1 MTRLGK
7 MPSDWAKE
15 LAPVLESEN
24 FKRLED
30 FIIQA
35 YEKGPVYPDQNH
47 IYAAF
52 EHTPFDQVKVVILGQ
67 RPLPSTR
74 SSARIEFF
82 SQQRCEDSTFFTKYL

>member
-35 YEKGPVYPDQNH
+35 YEKGR
-47 IYAAF
+47 F
-52 EHTPFDQVKVVILGQ
+52 
-67 RPLPSTR
+67 TR
-74 SSARIEFF
+74 TQTIFMKLLRARHLI
-82 SQQRCEDSTFFTKYL
+82 K